1 MNKIKLIYE
10 GKAKKVYETDDP
22 TLAIFEYKDSLTAF
36 NAKKKDSLQGKG
48 RLTNLISATFFELL
62 QSKTSPPTS

>member
-36 NAKKKDSLQGKG
+36 NAKKKTLYKARED
-48 RLTNLISATFFELL
+48 
-62 QSKTSPPTS
+62 